1 MDQYT
6 ENSDSE
12 RETEEEM
19 TEGRG
24 EKEYNYEL
32 EEEDTTEMKV
42 MGLDISEA
50 IIDLYQKIKVRS
62 LEGQASINESVLDEE
77 RETLSQIDSLT
88 VLGYIRNSFDMVYS
102 RPKE

>member
-42 MGLDISEA
+42 TGLDISEA

-62 LEGQASINESVLDEE
+62 LEG
-77 RETLSQIDSLT
+77 
-88 VLGYIRNSFDMVYS
+88 
-102 RPKE
+102 

>member
-19 TEGRG
+19 TEG
-24 EKEYNYEL
+24 KEYNYEL

-42 MGLDISEA
+42 TGLDISEA
-50 IIDLYQKIKVRS
+50 IIDLY
-62 LEGQASINESVLDEE
+62 
-77 RETLSQIDSLT
+77 
-88 VLGYIRNSFDMVYS
+88 
-102 RPKE
+102 